1 MSTQMVKGNTA
12 VIIGALYAGCDC
24 FFGYPITPASEI
36 LHEASKYFPMLG
48 RKFVQAESEEASVN
62 MIYGGAS
69 TGHRVM
75 SASSGPG
82 ISLMQEGFTYLA
94 GAELPAV
101 IVDVMRAG
109 PGLGNI
115 GPEQGDY
122 NQIVKGGGHGNYK
135 NVVLAPNSVQE
146 MCDLTM
152 KAFELADKW
161 RNPVVVLADGTL
173 GQMAEPLVFPEEAIE
188 PKNDK
193 PWAVKGSKETMDN
206 LITSI
211 FNDFND
217 LEDFNYKLQ
226 EKYAKIDAEEVIVDE
241 YQVDDADIVLVSF
254 GISSRIARSAV
265 DKSREKGLKV
275 GLLRPITLNPL
286 PVDRIKELSDK
297 GVSFISVEMS
307 NGQLLA
313 DVQFAA
319 LRKEDTHLVN
329 RMGGNLIELKQI
341 LAKIY
346 EIAGVEDEDIDLS
359 KRSEEKASPNI
370 ID

>member
-1 MSTQMVKGNTA
+1 MSNQMIKGNTA
-12 VIIGALYAGCDC
+12 VVIGAMYAGCDC

-36 LHEASKYFPMLG
+36 LHEASKYFPMVG
-48 RKFVQAESEEASVN
+48 RNFVQAESEEASIN
-62 MIYGGAS
+62 MVYGAS
-69 TGHRVM
+69 GAGHRVM
-75 SASSGPG
+75 TASSGPG
-82 ISLMQEGFTYLA
+82 ISLMQEGFTFLA

-101 IVDVMRAG
+101 IVDIMRAG

-135 NVVLAPNSVQE
+135 NIVLAPNSVQE

-161 RNPVVVLADGTL
+161 RNPVIVLADGTL
-173 GQMAEPLVFPEEAIE
+173 GQMAEPLEFPTEAI
-188 PKNDK
+188 K
-193 PWAVKGSKETMDN
+193 PSEKDWAVKGNKETMDN

-226 EKYAKIDAEEVIVDE
+226 EKYDKIEAEEVIFDE
-241 YQVDDADIVLVSF
+241 YKVEDAEIVLVSY

-275 GLLRPITLNPL
+275 GLLRPITLSPF
-286 PVDRIKELSDK
+286 PTERIKELSDK

-319 LRKEDTHLVN
+319 LRKEDTYLVN
-329 RMGGNLIELKQI
+329 RMGGNIIELKQV

-346 EIAGVEDEDIDLS
+346 EICGIDEEIDTTRKSIEIDI
-359 KRSEEKASPNI
+359 PNI

>member
-1 MSTQMVKGNTA
+1 MSNQMIKGNTA
-12 VIIGALYAGCDC
+12 VVIGAMYAGCDC

-36 LHEASKYFPMLG
+36 LHEASKYFPMVG
-48 RKFVQAESEEASVN
+48 RNFVQAESEEASIN
-62 MIYGGAS
+62 MVYGAS
-69 TGHRVM
+69 GAGHRVM
-75 SASSGPG
+75 TASSGPG
-82 ISLMQEGFTYLA
+82 ISLMQEGFTFLA

-101 IVDVMRAG
+101 IVDIMRAG

-135 NVVLAPNSVQE
+135 NIVLAPNSVQE

-161 RNPVVVLADGTL
+161 RNPVIVLADGTL
-173 GQMAEPLVFPEEAIE
+173 GQMAEPLEFPTEAI
-188 PKNDK
+188 K
-193 PWAVKGSKETMDN
+193 PSEKDWAVKGNKETMDN

-226 EKYAKIDAEEVIVDE
+226 EKYDKIEAEEVIFDE
-241 YQVDDADIVLVSF
+241 YKVEDAEIVLVSY

-275 GLLRPITLNPL
+275 GLLRPITLSPF
-286 PVDRIKELSDK
+286 PTERIKELSDK

-319 LRKEDTHLVN
+319 LRKEDTYLVN
-329 RMGGNLIELKQI
+329 RMGGNIIELKQV

-346 EIAGVEDEDIDLS
+346 EICGIDEEIDTTRKSIEKDI
-359 KRSEEKASPNI
+359 PNI

>member
-1 MSTQMVKGNTA
+1 MSNQMVKGNTA
-12 VIIGALYAGCDC
+12 VVIGAMYAGCDC

-36 LHEASKYFPMLG
+36 LHEASKYFPMVG
-48 RKFVQAESEEASVN
+48 RNFVQAESEEASIN
-62 MIYGGAS
+62 MVYGAS
-69 TGHRVM
+69 GTGHRVM
-75 SASSGPG
+75 TSSSGPG
-82 ISLMQEGFTYLA
+82 ISLMQEGFTFLA

-101 IVDVMRAG
+101 IVDIMRAG

-122 NQIVKGGGHGNYK
+122 NQVVKGGGHGNYK
-135 NVVLAPNSVQE
+135 NIVLAPNSVQE

-173 GQMAEPLVFPEEAIE
+173 GQMAEPLVFPKEAVQ

-193 PWAVKGSKETMDN
+193 PWAVKGNEET
-206 LITSI
+206 
-211 FNDFND
+211 
-217 LEDFNYKLQ
+217 
-226 EKYAKIDAEEVIVDE
+226 DAE
-241 YQVDDADIVLVSF
+241 IVLVSF

-275 GLLRPITLNPL
+275 GLFRPITLSPF

-329 RMGGNLIELKQI
+329 RMGGNLIELKHV

-346 EIAGVEDEDIDLS
+346 EIAGIEDENLDTS
-359 KRSEEKASPNI
+359 KRSDEKASPNI

>member
-1 MSTQMVKGNTA
+1 MSNQMIKGNTA
-12 VIIGALYAGCDC
+12 VVVGAMYAGCDC

-36 LHEASKYFPMLG
+36 LHEASKYFPMVG
-48 RKFVQAESEEASVN
+48 RNFVQAESEEASIN
-62 MIYGGAS
+62 MVYGAS
-69 TGHRVM
+69 GAGHRVM
-75 SASSGPG
+75 TASSGPG
-82 ISLMQEGFTYLA
+82 ISLMQEGFTFLA

-101 IVDVMRAG
+101 IVDIMRAG

-135 NVVLAPNSVQE
+135 NIVLAPNSVQE

-161 RNPVVVLADGTL
+161 RNPVIVLADGTL
-173 GQMAEPLVFPEEAIE
+173 GQMAEPLEFPTEAI
-188 PKNDK
+188 K
-193 PWAVKGSKETMDN
+193 PTEKDWAVKGNKETMDN

-226 EKYAKIDAEEVIVDE
+226 EKYDKIEAEEVIFDE
-241 YQVDDADIVLVSF
+241 YKVEDAEIVLVSY

-275 GLLRPITLNPL
+275 GLLRPITLSPF
-286 PVDRIKELSDK
+286 PTERIKELSDK

-319 LRKEDTHLVN
+319 LRKENTYLVN
-329 RMGGNLIELKQI
+329 RMGGNIIELKQV

-346 EIAGVEDEDIDLS
+346 EICGIDEEIDTARKNIKKDI
-359 KRSEEKASPNI
+359 PNI

>member
-1 MSTQMVKGNTA
+1 
-12 VIIGALYAGCDC
+12 
-24 FFGYPITPASEI
+24 
-36 LHEASKYFPMLG
+36 
-48 RKFVQAESEEASVN
+48 
-62 MIYGGAS
+62 
-69 TGHRVM
+69 
-75 SASSGPG
+75 
-82 ISLMQEGFTYLA
+82 
-94 GAELPAV
+94 
-101 IVDVMRAG
+101 
-109 PGLGNI
+109 
-115 GPEQGDY
+115 
-122 NQIVKGGGHGNYK
+122 
-135 NVVLAPNSVQE
+135 
-146 MCDLTM
+146 
-152 KAFELADKW
+152 
-161 RNPVVVLADGTL
+161 
-173 GQMAEPLVFPEEAIE
+173 MAEPLVFPKEAVQ

-193 PWAVKGSKETMDN
+193 PWAVKGNEETMEN

-217 LEDFNYKLQ
+217 LEDFNFKLQ
-226 EKYAKIDAEEVIVDE
+226 EKYAKIDEEEVIFDE
-241 YQVDDADIVLVSF
+241 YKVEDAEIVLVSF

-275 GLLRPITLNPL
+275 GLFRPITLSPF

-329 RMGGNLIELKQI
+329 RMGGNLIELKHV

-346 EIAGVEDEDIDLS
+346 EIAGIEDENLDTS
-359 KRSEEKASPNI
+359 KRSDEKASPNI